1 MVAVVVVVVV
11 LLGWSAAGLSSA
23 ATVTKCIIDKAEVT
37 VINSAVCVH
46 AGCNVLYTSV

>member
-1 MVAVVVVVVV
+1 MVAVVVVVV

-23 ATVTKCIIDKAEVT
+23 AAVTKCMVDKAEFT

-46 AGCNVLYTSV
+46 SGFITKL

>member
-1 MVAVVVVVVV
+1 MVAVVVVVV

-23 ATVTKCIIDKAEVT
+23 ATVTKGIIDKDEVT

-46 AGCNVLYTSV
+46 SEFISKF